1 MRITRILGENIASLA
16 QPFDVDFTQEP
27 LHSCGIFAIT
37 GPTGAGKSTLLDVI
51 CLALYNN
58 TPRLA
63 SAESERVYEEMP
75 GANLLSYGDP
85 RNLLHRGAAEGRA
98 EVCFDVNGTHYK
110 AGWYVRRAGKKVSG
124 QLQQVEMSLVNLSQG
139 TEYQGRK
146 TEILAQIKELIGL
159 SFEQFTKAV
168 MLAQGDFASFL
179 FAKENEKGETLMR
192 ITGTE
197 LFSRIG
203 TEIFNQNSEAV
214 AALKELQQRAEHIE
228 LPSQE
233 ACEHLACEIKEDKE
247 QLAKANKIYQDASA
261 QLYII
266 DDYIHRLGQWEDSR
280 RELTTLLTQYRPLAS
295 SVSKR
300 IYLRRLLAYK
310 DKLRLLQ
317 NIENRIALLTKEQ
330 QEKESRFHTL
340 SANKADVQ
348 EKLDEANHYFTAWAQ
363 QNTEKEPLLQQAVD
377 LERQAALLSGQITE
391 LAHQLKENEKEQEK
405 LELKIRDTQ
414 SQLSDNEAE
423 ILTIQ
428 EWITAHQAE
437 RPYIDQAPQHL
448 LALSEV
454 VECIKEE
461 ARSSIQIAESNKR
474 LVEEEEE
481 QQQLTEKLKDYSVFI
496 TEAVAQLRQCLIPGE
511 ACPVCGSTTHPHA
524 DAALHAVVVKN
535 EEEAIRKRKDL
546 EERINILQQ
555 HNKERY
561 AEVTALKRLKDQAN
575 SRALQLINQER
586 ETIQALLQIAQ
597 IDHSSPFE
605 KYAEQIAARTSE
617 WLEKL
622 KKIDTLKQQKEL
634 LDKEYHLLL
643 EQKHKEAK
651 AQSFLTEEKNKK
663 STTLIDCK
671 EGVSPLL
678 GFSSVAQYQ
687 EAIQKEEKTQKELIT
702 QLTNALTALTTEERS
717 LLERLSAIRHELS
730 SEHKNKKMEADATQ
744 QERLALEGHFGVTE
758 EHFPKVDEALLQKEE
773 KLYTT
778 LSDEWNRLKARY
790 RERATEIHAAEEKL
804 PRLQQA
810 RFQNSLDALR
820 SEAAHSV
827 DVGHTHIQELMGL
840 ITRKESTLEQYHAT
854 IASYKELA
862 IQIESARQYAARWD
876 ELNRFFG
883 SKDGY
888 KFNNIAQGYTLDYL
902 LLHANQYLNLLAPR
916 YQLIRTPDKL
926 LLEVIDR
933 DMLGERRTIN
943 SLSGGETFLVSL
955 ALSLALSSISSMSI
969 SIDSLFIDEGF
980 GALDEDTLNTA
991 MGAFEVLQASGRK
1004 IGIISHVKEVMQR
1017 VAVRIEV
1024 DKQGNGE
1031 SLLRIISDSNN
1042 I

>member
-75 GANLLSYGDP
+75 GANLLSYSDP
-85 RNLLHRGAAEGRA
+85 RNLLHRGAVEGRA
-98 EVCFDVNGTHYK
+98 EVCFEVNGTHYK

-124 QLQQVEMSLVNLSQG
+124 QLQQVEMSLVNLSKG

-203 TEIFNQNSEAV
+203 TEIFNRNSEAA

-233 ACEHLACEIKEDKE
+233 ACEHLACEIKEDKA
-247 QLAKANKIYQDASA
+247 QLTKANKIYQDASA

-266 DDYIHRLGQWEDSR
+266 DDYIHRLGQWEESR
-280 RELTTLLTQYRPLAS
+280 RELTTLLAQYRPLAS
-295 SVSKR
+295 SVNKR
-300 IYLRRLLAYK
+300 IYLRRLLTYN

-340 SANKADVQ
+340 SANKTDVQ
-348 EKLDEANHYFTAWAQ
+348 AKLSDANHHFTAWAQ
-363 QNTEKEPLLQQAVD
+363 QNTEKAPFLQQAVD

-391 LAHQLKENEKEQEK
+391 LTHQLQENEKEQEK
-405 LELKIRDTQ
+405 LDLKIRDTQ
-414 SQLSDNEAE
+414 SQLSGNQAAT
-423 ILTIQ
+423 LTLQ

-454 VECIKEE
+454 AECLKEE
-461 ARSSIQIAESNKR
+461 ERSSIQIAESNKR

-481 QQQLTEKLKDYSVFI
+481 QQLTEKLKEYSVFI
-496 TEAVAQLRQCLIPGE
+496 TEAVAQLRRSLIPGE

-524 DAALHAVVVKN
+524 DDALHAVVVKS

-546 EERINILQQ
+546 EERINKLQLR
-555 HNKERY
+555 NKERY
-561 AEVTALKRLKDQAN
+561 AEVTALKRLKDQAS

-586 ETIQALLQIAQ
+586 EALQALLQIDQ

-605 KYAEQIAARTSE
+605 EYAKKIAARTSE

-622 KKIDTLKQQKEL
+622 KKFDTLKQQKEL

-643 EQKHKEAK
+643 ERKQKEAK
-651 AQSFLTEEKNKK
+651 AQSMLTEGKNQK
-663 STTLIDCK
+663 STALNACK

-687 EAIQKEEKTQKELIT
+687 EAIQQEERTQKELIT
-702 QLTNALTALTTEERS
+702 QLTNALTALITEEQS
-717 LLERLSAIRHELS
+717 LLERLSAIRSELS
-730 SEHKNKKMEADATQ
+730 SEQKNQKMEADVTQ

-758 EHFPKVDEALLQKEE
+758 EHFPKVDVALLQKEE
-773 KLYTT
+773 MLYST
-778 LSDEWNRLKARY
+778 LSDEWNMLKARY

-804 PRLQQA
+804 PQLQEA
-810 RFQNSLDALR
+810 RFQNGLDALR
-820 SEAAHSV
+820 SEAALSV
-827 DVGHTHIQELMGL
+827 DEGHTHIQELMGL
-840 ITRKESTLEQYHAT
+840 ITRKESTLEQYRAT

-862 IQIESARQYAARWD
+862 IQIESAGQYAARWD

-926 LLEVIDR
+926 LLEVMDR

-1004 IGIISHVKEVMQR
+1004 VGIISHVKEVMQR

-1031 SLLRIISDSNN
+1031 SLLRIISDSNS